1 MSDKICQYEKYGI
14 CKLKKECPNYHPTLV
29 CDDEKCTIKQCKK
42 RHPVT
47 CRYASVGNCQFGH
60 NCKFDHRV
68 MDDLKSHKNK
78 IIEMERDFKLN
89 IEDLQKKYIEVTS
102 QYDDLKKEHLQ
113 ISAVCGHQ
121 ENVIKLLEAQ
131 VKEKFVAIK
140 TEMQNQLVTV
150 KTEVLNCL
158 KSEVH
163 KHDIEENC
171 TRTHD
176 SKRKRNLKKSK
187 SEENISVVVNEDV
200 IDDVPSSKKNK
211 ILPNEDDFE
220 EFQRKRMERNLKAV
234 RENENIE
241 FVICEISKIKEFV
254 SKERMIPKKV
264 NETKQKVKKL
274 LDETKQRIGT
284 NKNEKIVLEIFKR
297 MFENVNKT
305 NLDFKNITKDIIDEF
320 IKNCESEK
328 EKGRMIELEI
338 LENEKKYFE

>member
-1 MSDKICQYEKYGI
+1 M
-14 CKLKKECPNYHPTLV
+14 
-29 CDDEKCTIKQCKK
+29 
-42 RHPVT
+42 
-47 CRYASVGNCQFGH
+47 
-60 NCKFDHRV
+60 
-68 MDDLKSHKNK
+68 
-78 IIEMERDFKLN
+78 
-89 IEDLQKKYIEVTS
+89 
-102 QYDDLKKEHLQ
+102 
-113 ISAVCGHQ
+113 
-121 ENVIKLLEAQ
+121 
-131 VKEKFVAIK
+131 
-140 TEMQNQLVTV
+140 
-150 KTEVLNCL
+150 
-158 KSEVH
+158 
-163 KHDIEENC
+163 
-171 TRTHD
+171 
-176 SKRKRNLKKSK
+176 
-187 SEENISVVVNEDV
+187 
-200 IDDVPSSKKNK
+200 PSSKKNK
-211 ILPNEDDFE
+211 ILPNGDDLE

-338 LENEKKYFE
+338 LENEKKFFE

>member
-29 CDDEKCTIKQCKK
+29 CDDEKCTIKLCRK

-47 CRYASVGNCQFGH
+47 CRYASVGTCQFGH

-68 MDDLKSHKNK
+68 VEDLKSLRYK

-163 KHDIEENC
+163 KHDIEEKC

-187 SEENISVVVNEDV
+187 SEENISVVIHEDV
-200 IDDVPSSKKNK
+200 VDDVPSKKNK
-211 ILPNEDDFE
+211 ILPNEDDLE
-220 EFQRKRMERNLKAV
+220 EFQRKRMERNMRAV
-234 RENENIE
+234 RENENIQ
-241 FVICEISKIKEFV
+241 FVISEIGKIKEFV
-254 SKERMIPKKV
+254 SKERMVPKKIT
-264 NETKQKVKKL
+264 ETKQRLKKL
-274 LDETKQRIGT
+274 LDQTRQKIGT
-284 NKNEKIVLEIFKR
+284 NMNEKNVLK
-297 MFENVNKT
+297 MFEIMFESIYKT
-305 NLDFKNITKDIIDEF
+305 NLDFKNITKDYIDEF
-320 IKNCESEK
+320 IRNCESEK

-338 LENEKKYFE
+338 LENEKKLFK

>member
-1 MSDKICQYEKYGI
+1 M
-14 CKLKKECPNYHPTLV
+14 
-29 CDDEKCTIKQCKK
+29 
-42 RHPVT
+42 
-47 CRYASVGNCQFGH
+47 
-60 NCKFDHRV
+60 
-68 MDDLKSHKNK
+68 
-78 IIEMERDFKLN
+78 
-89 IEDLQKKYIEVTS
+89 
-102 QYDDLKKEHLQ
+102 
-113 ISAVCGHQ
+113 
-121 ENVIKLLEAQ
+121 
-131 VKEKFVAIK
+131 KEKFVAIK

-163 KHDIEENC
+163 KHDIEEKC

-211 ILPNEDDFE
+211 ILPNGDDLE

-297 MFENVNKT
+297 MFENISKT
-305 NLDFKNITKDIIDEF
+305 NLDFKNITKDYIDEF
-320 IKNCESEK
+320 IRNCESEK

-338 LENEKKYFE
+338 LETEKKLFK

>member
-1 MSDKICQYEKYGI
+1 
-14 CKLKKECPNYHPTLV
+14 
-29 CDDEKCTIKQCKK
+29 
-42 RHPVT
+42 
-47 CRYASVGNCQFGH
+47 
-60 NCKFDHRV
+60 
-68 MDDLKSHKNK
+68 
-78 IIEMERDFKLN
+78 MERDFKLN

-187 SEENISVVVNEDV
+187 SEENISVVIHEDV
-200 IDDVPSSKKNK
+200 VDDVPSKKNK
-211 ILPNEDDFE
+211 ILPNEDDLE
-220 EFQRKRMERNLKAV
+220 EFQRKRMERNMRAV
-234 RENENIE
+234 RENENIK
-241 FVICEISKIKEFV
+241 FVISEMGKIKEFV
-254 SKERMIPKKV
+254 SKERMVPKKIT
-264 NETKQKVKKL
+264 ETKQRLKKL
-274 LDETKQRIGT
+274 LDQTRQKIGT
-284 NKNEKIVLEIFKR
+284 NMNEKNVLEMFER
-297 MFENVNKT
+297 MFESIYKT
-305 NLDFKNITKDIIDEF
+305 NLDFKNITKDHIDEF
-320 IKNCESEK
+320 MKNCESEK
-328 EKGRMIELEI
+328 EKGIDIEREI
-338 LENEKKYFE
+338 LENEKKLFK